1 MHTTCCLEL
10 FINW

>member
-1 MHTTCCLEL
+1 L